1 MAYLTIGFSTVERV
15 EDPCTAKEK
24 VLTEKEMKYLEE
36 LYSPTWL
43 SVKVNLIKGFWCSIH

>member
-36 LYSPTWL
+36 LYSPT
-43 SVKVNLIKGFWCSIH
+43 